1 MIHTPQ
7 KPANF
12 SCKTAKNVYKG
23 NSSGKLTTLGYMT
36 IKNIVAGWV
45 RCTINGEEKILHP
58 GDTLIMNPHDEG
70 AFETSV
76 ECQHYSFII
85 DQPKFFDELCIPA
98 LTNFENFIIGDE
110 FINDLCRKLN
120 FEYEQKGAF
129 FENMLNSFTNAL
141 LIHAYRHYNSKL
153 HVTPSAMLLGK
164 HKIARLAVDYIY
176 KNCQNGVT
184 TSEISAHINVSTSY
198 LCRCFK
204 EATGV
209 SPIEYAERIR
219 CRKAKEDLSLGVYSV
234 TQVAE
239 KYHFNSLS
247 YFNRR
252 YKKYCGENPAKT
264 LSHAKKSRSM

>member
-1 MIHTPQ
+1 MIYTP
-7 KPANF
+7 KPPANF
-12 SCKTAKNVYKG
+12 SFNTARNTFNE

-36 IKNIVAGWV
+36 IKNIISGWV
-45 RCTINGEEKILHP
+45 KCTINGTQTILHP
-58 GDTLIMNPHDEG
+58 GDTLIMNPYDEG
-70 AFETSV
+70 TFEATV
-76 ECQHYSFII
+76 ECPHYSFVI

-98 LTNFENFIIGDE
+98 LTNFENFIIGDS
-110 FINDLCRKLN
+110 FISDLCVKLN
-120 FEYEQKGAF
+120 YEYEHKESF
-129 FENMLNSFTNAL
+129 FENMLNSLTSAL
-141 LIHAYRHYNSKL
+141 LIHAYRHYNAKQQN
-153 HVTPSAMLLGK
+153 TPAAMLLGK
-164 HKIARLAVDYIY
+164 HKIARLAINYIY

-184 TSEISAHINVSTSY
+184 TSDIGKHINVSTSY

-209 SPIEYAERIR
+209 TPIEYAERIR
-219 CRKAKEDLSLGVYSV
+219 CRKAKEDLSLGIYSV

-264 LSHAKKSRSM
+264 LSQAKKSRSV

>member
-1 MIHTPQ
+1 MINTPQ
-7 KPANF
+7 APANF
-12 SCKTAKNVYKG
+12 SCITAQSTYKE

-36 IKNIVAGWV
+36 IKNIISGQIK
-45 RCTINGEEKILHP
+45 CTINGVSKTLNP

-70 AFETSV
+70 AYETSV
-76 ECQHYSFII
+76 ECKHYSFTI

-98 LTNFENFIIGDE
+98 LTNFENFISGDE
-110 FINDLCRKLN
+110 FINDLCKKIN

-129 FENMLNSFTNAL
+129 FENMLNSFTSAL
-141 LIHAYRHYNSKL
+141 LIHSYRQYNAKQQN
-153 HVTPSAMLLGK
+153 TPTVMLLGK
-164 HKIARLAVDYIY
+164 HKIARLAVNYIY

-219 CRKAKEDLSLGVYSV
+219 CRKAKEDLSLGIYSV

-264 LSHAKKSRSM
+264 LSQAKKRRSM